1 LNEVDRRFPVPP
13 FLAGENP
20 AHERYHEATEL
31 LALFDYLKAQRFGVF
46 SIRESLQA
54 VGERRDGTL
63 QGFHLSADEAWECIR
78 YMDSLGVGV
87 AELPAFPANEYG
99 QALNRDLLARARAD
113 ELQIEFAAHARCVAE
128 DVRAACAAGFRR
140 LHLYIGTSKIK
151 QATARASV
159 QQLAEKAY
167 DAIRL
172 ARELGANC
180 VRISTEDAFR
190 TTLEDYET
198 FYACLQARLS
208 APPQPPTPSP
218 TGREGEQYLPLS
230 PAWERA
236 PGGEGQPLRVDG
248 IGIPDTVGLATIDEL
263 GDRIA
268 VLRKV
273 GIAFDWLECHVHN
286 DIGNADRTYVD
297 TLLLCQRLGIT
308 MLPDFSILG
317 IGERNGTIGLSS
329 LLESIY
335 RRLILLYP
343 RKMPEIRQAM
353 REKLGRLASG
363 ELFVNRYRDM
373 DAFFYRILSRTGF
386 IFDRSPFSA
395 NTEYDGSGVHADT
408 TMRAYMLA
416 LAEHSE
422 GQAAIDLGN
431 SAYSGALPPYDM
443 PLRTPVLACFGCG
456 KANVRYWCERERLT
470 LRAPKDIRERT
481 GHLDD
486 AEIAAIPESVSE
498 AAADDLI
505 AQIIRRYSIKYNGI
519 KHQEAMELVLLFY
532 EPSVD
537 IGSTNDQRPTTNE
550 EAGLSSFVVRR
561 SSARSTA

>member
-1 LNEVDRRFPVPP
+1 LNEIDRRFPVPP

-20 AHERYHEATEL
+20 AHERYREAVEL
-31 LALFDYLKAQRFGVF
+31 FALFDLLKAQRFGVF
-46 SIRESLQA
+46 SLRESLQA

-78 YMDSLGVGV
+78 FMDSLGVGV
-87 AELPAFPANEYG
+87 VELPSYPANHYG
-99 QALNRDLLARARAD
+99 QALNAELIGKAQEHSLA
-113 ELQIEFAAHARCVAE
+113 IEFAAHARCMAE
-128 DVRAACAAGFRR
+128 DVHAAIDAGFHR

-151 QATARASV
+151 QATARATV
-159 QQLAEKAY
+159 PQLAAKAH

-172 ARELGANC
+172 ARELGATC

-190 TTLEDYET
+190 TTLDDYEA
-198 FYACLQARLS
+198 FYAGLVEAM
-208 APPQPPTPSP
+208 
-218 TGREGEQYLPLS
+218 
-230 PAWERA
+230 RA
-236 PGGEGQPLRVDG
+236 TSVDAAAVDG

-273 GIAFDWLECHVHN
+273 GLAFDWLECHVHN

-329 LLESIY
+329 LLEAIY

-343 RKMPEIRQAM
+343 RKMPAIRQAM
-353 REKLGRLASG
+353 RERLGQLPSG

-408 TMRAYMLA
+408 TQRAYQLA
-416 LAEHSE
+416 LAEHAV
-422 GQAAIDLGN
+422 GQAAIDQGN
-431 SAYSGALPPYDM
+431 SAYAGALPPYDM
-443 PLRTPVLACFGCG
+443 PLRTPALACFGCG
-456 KANVRYWCERERLT
+456 KANVRYWREREGLVLQIADDIRARIEQIEELDTSRLT
-470 LRAPKDIRERT
+470 FPLTEAVADELVAQLIRC
-481 GHLDD
+481 
-486 AEIAAIPESVSE
+486 
-498 AAADDLI
+498 
-505 AQIIRRYSIKYNGI
+505 YSIKYNGI
-519 KHQEAMELVLLFY
+519 RHQEAMELVMLFY
-532 EPSVD
+532 
-537 IGSTNDQRPTTNE
+537 
-550 EAGLSSFVVRR
+550 RR
-561 SSARSTA
+561 DA

>member
-1 LNEVDRRFPVPP
+1 MNEVDRRFPVPP
-13 FLAGENP
+13 FLTGENP

-31 LALFDYLKAQRFGVF
+31 FALFDYLKGQRFGIF

-78 YMDSLGVGV
+78 YMESLGVGV
-87 AELPAFPANEYG
+87 VELPAYPANSYG
-99 QALNRDLLARARAD
+99 QAMNHDLLARARAHN
-113 ELQIEFAAHARCVAE
+113 LQIEFAAHARCVVE
-128 DVRAACAAGFRR
+128 DVRAACAAGFER

-151 QATARASV
+151 QATARAGV
-159 QQLAEKAY
+159 QQLAEKAFE
-167 DAIRL
+167 AIRL
-172 ARELGANC
+172 ARELGATC

-198 FYACLQARLS
+198 FYACLQSRLGH
-208 APPQPPTPSP
+208 Q
-218 TGREGEQYLPLS
+218 
-230 PAWERA
+230 
-236 PGGEGQPLRVDG
+236 LRVDG

-273 GIAFDWLECHVHN
+273 GISFDWLECHVHN

-308 MLPDFSILG
+308 VLPDFSILG

-329 LLESIY
+329 LLEAIY

-343 RKMPEIRQAM
+343 RKMAEIRQAM
-353 REKLGRLASG
+353 REKLGRLPSG

-373 DAFFYRILSRTGF
+373 DSFFYRILSRTGF
-386 IFDRSPFSA
+386 VFDRSPFSA

-408 TMRAYMLA
+408 TMRAYQLA
-416 LAEHSE
+416 LTENVE
-422 GQAAIDLGN
+422 GQMAIDLGN

-456 KANVRYWCERERLT
+456 KANVRHWRERERLA
-470 LRAPKDIRERT
+470 LRAPDDIRERT
-481 GHLDD
+481 RHLDD
-486 AEIAAIPESVSE
+486 PELAELPDPVSE
-498 AAADDLI
+498 TVADDLI
-505 AQIIRRYSIKYNGI
+505 AQLIRRYSIKYNGI
-519 KHQEAMELVLLFY
+519 KHQEAMELVMLFY
-532 EPSVD
+532 R
-537 IGSTNDQRPTTNE
+537 NM
-550 EAGLSSFVVRR
+550 
-561 SSARSTA
+561 